1 MIQPEDIFYNELEV
15 FRAEAESAI
24 QFFYSYLSIHAVA
37 SKHKEV
43 HQLLNIAPLFW
54 NTMLGALQTSSF
66 IALGRIFD
74 QNSSHNIDRP
84 IKIAQSN
91 MEIFS
96 KESLA
101 ERKRRNSHN
110 ADEWLDEYL
119 RDVYIP
125 NADDFR
131 RLRRYIDKKRK
142 IYKNN
147 YRDIRHKIF
156 AHKEVSGKGE
166 IQALFSKANIQEI
179 QKLLIFL
186 KRLHQALWQL
196 FQNGRKPTLRPAR
209 YSLKRIREQPSPE
222 YSSRGVQELL
232 IPEIENFL
240 LTCINKSQ
248 QKNLTDEKKRAQPI

>member
-1 MIQPEDIFYNELEV
+1 MNQPEDIFSNELKV
-15 FRAEAESAI
+15 FSAEAESAI

-37 SKHKEV
+37 SDHKEV
-43 HQLLNIAPLFW
+43 HLLLDTAPLFW
-54 NTMLGALQTSSF
+54 NTTLAALQTSTF

-74 QNSSHNIDRP
+74 QKSQHNVDRL
-84 IKIAQSN
+84 IRIAQSN
-91 MEIFS
+91 MKIFS

-101 ERKRRNSHN
+101 ERKRRDSHN
-110 ADEWLDEYL
+110 ADEWLEGYL

-131 RLRRYIDKKRK
+131 RLRRYIAKKRK
-142 IYKNN
+142 IYQNN

-166 IQALFSKANIQEI
+166 MQALFSKANIQEI

-186 KRLHQALWQL
+186 TRLHQALWQL
-196 FQNGRKPTLRPAR
+196 FHNGRKPTLQPAR
-209 YSLKRIREQPSPE
+209 YSLKRIREQPSPQ

-232 IPEIENFL
+232 VPEIENFL
-240 LTCINKSQ
+240 LTSINKSK
-248 QKNLTDEKKRAQPI
+248 QKN